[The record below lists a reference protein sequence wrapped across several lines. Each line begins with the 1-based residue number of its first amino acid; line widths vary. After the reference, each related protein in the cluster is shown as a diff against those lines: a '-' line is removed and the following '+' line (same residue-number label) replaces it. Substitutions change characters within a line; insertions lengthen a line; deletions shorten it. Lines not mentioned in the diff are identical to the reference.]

1 MKGSIYFCIVV
12 LFSMVSSIG
21 ITKQSKI
28 IDNNKIKIVNSYHK
42 EKEKANILLTS
53 YVKQQEQI
61 NYNLKVAKNNLQIAK
76 SNTN

>member
-53 YVKQQEQI
+53 YVKQQQQI
-61 NYNLKVAKNNLQIAK
+61 NHNLKVAKTNLQIVK

>member
-1 MKGSIYFCIVV
+1 MKGSLYFCIVV

-21 ITKQSKI
+21 VTKQ
-28 IDNNKIKIVNSYHK
+28 NKAIHNKEVKIVNSYHK
-42 EKEKANILLTS
+42 EKQKANSLLIS

>member
-1 MKGSIYFCIVV
+1 MKGSIYFCIVF

-53 YVKQQEQI
+53 YVKQQQQI
-61 NYNLKVAKNNLQIAK
+61 NYNLKVAKTNLQIVK

>member
-28 IDNNKIKIVNSYHK
+28 IDNDKIKIVNSYHK

-53 YVKQQEQI
+53 YVKQQQQI
-61 NYNLKVAKNNLQIAK
+61 NYNLKVAKTNLQIVK

>member
-1 MKGSIYFCIVV
+1 MKGSLYFCIVV

-21 ITKQSKI
+21 VTKQNKA
-28 IDNNKIKIVNSYHK
+28 IDNKEVKIVNSYHK
-42 EKEKANILLTS
+42 EKEKASSLLTS
-53 YVKQQEQI
+53 YVKQQQQI

>member
-21 ITKQSKI
+21 ITKQNKT
-28 IDNNKIKIVNSYHK
+28 IDNNKIIVINSYQK
-42 EKEKANILLTS
+42 EKQKANALLTS
-53 YVKQQEQI
+53 YVQQQQQI
-61 NYNLKVAKNNLQIAK
+61 NHNLKVAKNNLQIVK

>member
-1 MKGSIYFCIVV
+1 MKGSLYFCIVV

-21 ITKQSKI
+21 VTKQNKA
-28 IDNNKIKIVNSYHK
+28 IDNKEVKIVNSYHK
-42 EKEKANILLTS
+42 EKEKASILLTS
-53 YVKQQEQI
+53 YVKQQQQI